1 MRSTT
6 STPRPDTRGSSS
18 STRCTGKPPSPRA
31 PADVQ
36 KQPGAHKRPSPE
48 LHLQP
53 EIPTGLL
60 CPDDPDGI
68 PHLKTNPAQIPPNG
82 LAPRLRSH
90 NRTPAPRR
98 EQPAVSAIHLQLL
111 AARTDDRRPRKL
123 ADPRRFV
130 RLLQHQGETRPG
142 LRIRVIRPPPHAAN
156 SALVHSPA
164 PFAPDPSKLSDP
176 TMIIGAGYPAVSLI
190 TATAVS
196 AGQFTLAYSTGA
208 GFPSATLSVQIS
220 NPHRRTTSS
229 YGSQFSLLAGLAQ
242 VGPPLGGVYSSTANY
257 QDIIE
262 IPPRPGLRTL
272 RVSAIPD
279 TTDWQLA
286 FLTTF
291 QLDLSINVP

>member
-1 MRSTT
+1 MYKSNQVHTKDQVPSYT
-6 STPRPDTRGSSS
+6 FSQ
-18 STRCTGKPPSPRA
+18 KSPRGFY
-31 PADVQ
+31 VQ
-36 KQPGAHKRPSPE
+36 TT
-48 LHLQP
+48 
-53 EIPTGLL
+53 PTGFLISKL
-60 CPDDPDGI
+60 TRRKSRPTDWPPGSGVTTGLQ
-68 PHLKTNPAQIPPNG
+68 HPAASNRQFRQFIFNCWRHVLTTADRANWQTLG
-82 LAPRLRSH
+82 GSYAYYNTKGRLAPDYGYALFVH
-90 NRTPAPRR
+90 HHT
-98 EQPAVSAIHLQLL
+98 LQIQ
-111 AARTDDRRPRKL
+111 RWYIP
-123 ADPRRFV
+123 
-130 RLLQHQGETRPG
+130 
-142 LRIRVIRPPPHAAN
+142 
-156 SALVHSPA
+156 PA
-164 PFAPDPSKLSDP
+164 PFAPDPSKLSNP

-196 AGQFTLAYSTGA
+196 AGQFTLSYSTGA